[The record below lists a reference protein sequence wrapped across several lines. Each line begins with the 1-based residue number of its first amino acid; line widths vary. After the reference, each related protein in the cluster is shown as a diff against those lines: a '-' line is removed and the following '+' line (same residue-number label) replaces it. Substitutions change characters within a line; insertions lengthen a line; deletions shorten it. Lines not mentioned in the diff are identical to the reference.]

1 MEDLSLW
8 GSEKQWESNGTFW
21 IFHAPFLPKMNFDD
35 IFQSSKMKPDTKD
48 YFAKMEMI
56 FEEKAPFQNLACFVS
71 F

>member
-1 MEDLSLW
+1 MGLFEFFMLL
-8 GSEKQWESNGTFW
+8 
-21 IFHAPFLPKMNFDD
+21 FLPKMNFDD